1 MRLLKTFRFVTALVL
16 VGSAVS
22 CNSLLEVEAKNNITG
37 DIFKNEASIQ
47 QALNGAYFNLAG
59 IYDGGDGGELL
70 GGDFLMIPSLL
81 IFESIFEV
89 SWDDING
96 ATYSDFTERNIL
108 ATNVRVENNWR
119 RAYETINTLNSIL
132 LNIDNVE
139 DAGARDRIAGE
150 ALAMRGILY
159 FEMVRLWGPQYST
172 VGAGTTDQLAIPLLL
187 EPVEAPGDAPAR
199 NTVGEVYAQVIEDLT
214 EAAAFLEPLGTNG
227 TSLSYYTCEGY
238 LMRVAM
244 QTGNFADAI
253 EHADN
258 ILNAGEFSLAT
269 TPQDA
274 FNNTMNSTEDIFAI
288 QQNAAYNAGNISTG
302 TGLVNFYSSLNG
314 QGLGAMRVSPFY
326 LNNLFGDFDYSPE
339 FSENDLRG
347 TVDTG
352 VGSSSTADNI
362 SAAFYTNL
370 LNDITVSPSKYMAND
385 RVIPIIRL
393 AEVIL
398 SRAEARAFLSPVTV
412 DLVALDDYNDIRER
426 AGLTRLDASEFF
438 IGIDL
443 YDSIL
448 VERRREFLY
457 EGILY
462 HDMKRRNES
471 INGVPLSD
479 PRFILP
485 IPQSELNAGME

>member
-1 MRLLKTFRFVTALVL
+1 MRLLKTFRFVAALSL
-16 VGSAVS
+16 VGVVIS
-22 CNSLLEVEAKNNITG
+22 CSSLLDVEAKKNITG
-37 DIFKNEASIQ
+37 DIYKNEEGIQ
-47 QALNGAYFNLAG
+47 RALNGAYFNLAG

-81 IFESIFEV
+81 IFESVFEV

-96 ATYSDFTERNIL
+96 ASYSDFTERNIL
-108 ATNVRVENNWR
+108 ATNARVENNWR

-132 LNIDNVE
+132 INLDNIEN
-139 DAGARDRIAGE
+139 AAARDRIEGE

-159 FEMVRLWGPQYST
+159 FEMVRLWGPQYT
-172 VGAGTTDQLAIPLLL
+172 TAGAGTIDELAIPLLL
-187 EPVEAPGDAPAR
+187 EPVERPGDAPPR
-199 NTVGEVYAQVIEDLT
+199 NTVGEVYAQVMDDLSV
-214 EAAAFLEPLGTNG
+214 ASALLEPLGTNG
-227 TSLSYYTCEGY
+227 TNLSYYTCQAY
-238 LMRVAM
+238 LMRAAM
-244 QTGNFADAI
+244 QMGDYSGAI

-258 ILNAGEFSLAT
+258 ILNDGEFSLAS
-269 TPQDA
+269 TPQEA
-274 FNNTMNSTEDIFAI
+274 FNNTMNSSEDIFAI
-288 QQNAAYNAGNISTG
+288 QQTAAYNAGNISTG

-326 LNNLFGDFDYSPE
+326 LNDLFDDFDYSPE
-339 FSENDLRG
+339 FSDSDLRG
-347 TVDTG
+347 TVDTS
-352 VGSSSTADNI
+352 VGGTSTADNI
-362 SAAFYTNL
+362 TSAFYTNL
-370 LNDITVSPSKYMAND
+370 LNDVTVSPSKYMAND

-412 DLVALDDYNDIRER
+412 DLVALEDYNDIRER

-485 IPQSELNAGME
+485 LPQSELNAGME